1 MLKQMSQMGFHGW
14 EIVGLPDTT
23 VKEAK
28 ERIKIAIKNCNINL
42 LSKKYVINLSPADI
56 KKEGSILDLPIAIAI
71 LSEIS
76 NMNSL
81 NFKNTLIVGELS
93 LDGKIKPVK
102 GILAICME
110 AKENGFEKII
120 LPIDNI
126 CEASLVK
133 DIELVGA
140 EHLKEVIKYLN
151 KEENTCAVIK
161 NKDIELKNS
170 PIQYEFDFENIKG
183 QDDAKRG
190 LEIASAG
197 MHNVIMVGV
206 PGSGKTLLAKS
217 MPSIL
222 PDLSF
227 NEILEITKIYSIA
240 GILKNNDTLIN
251 KRPFRSPHHT
261 ITETALVG
269 GGRIPK
275 PGEITLAHN
284 GVLFLDELTEFKTGI
299 LEVLREPMEDRKI
312 NISRANISLN
322 YPTNF
327 MLVAAMNPCPCGYLG
342 SKDKPCTCSPRQIEK
357 YKEKLSGPFLDR
369 IDIHIEVPM
378 VKYESF
384 NSKKSESSESIRKRI
399 NKARRIQEKRYQ
411 NESINFN
418 SELSSKQIEK
428 YCKLNEESKKLL
440 SNIVKQYSISARTY
454 FRIIKV
460 ARTIADLEVKEE
472 IGLEHIIE
480 AVHFKNLS

>member
-1 MLKQMSQMGFHGW
+1 MLRQMFQMDFHGW
-14 EIVGLPDTT
+14 EIVGLPDAT

-42 LSKKYVINLSPADI
+42 LSKKYVVNLSPADI

-76 NMNSL
+76 NINSL
-81 NFKNTLIVGELS
+81 NLKNTLIVGELS
-93 LDGKIKPVK
+93 LDGKIMPVK
-102 GILAICME
+102 GILAVCME

-120 LPIDNI
+120 LPINNLG
-126 CEASLVK
+126 EASLVK
-133 DIELVGA
+133 DLEIIGA
-140 EHLKEVIKYLN
+140 KHLNDVIKYLN
-151 KEENTCAVIK
+151 KEENSCTVIK
-161 NKDIELKNS
+161 NKDIKLENNFV
-170 PIQYEFDFENIKG
+170 QYEFDFENIKG
-183 QDDAKRG
+183 QEDAKRG

-197 MHNVIMVGV
+197 MHNVVMVGV

-222 PDLSF
+222 PDLNF
-227 NEILEITKIYSIA
+227 NEILEITKIYSVA

-342 SKDKPCTCSPRQIEK
+342 SKEKKCTCSQKQIEK

-384 NSKKSESSESIRKRI
+384 NSKKSESSESVRNRV
-399 NKARRIQEKRYQ
+399 NKVRQIQSKRYQ
-411 NESINFN
+411 NENINFN

-428 YCKLNEESKKLL
+428 YCKLNEESKSLL
-440 SNIVKQYSISARTY
+440 SKIVKQYSISARTY

-460 ARTIADLEVKEE
+460 ARTIADLDTKEKIE
-472 IGLEHIIE
+472 TEHIIE
-480 AVHFKNLS
+480 AVHFKNIS